1 MKVEIRK
8 DNFDPWQEVA
18 QFEQQLPV
26 GKFGAT
32 AAFVGTMRD
41 FNEGDSVSELELEH
55 YPGMT
60 EYQLESVSHAVMQ
73 ELEINDVL
81 VVHRVG
87 IIYPGDAIVLVV
99 VCSPHRA
106 QAFEACE
113 RIVEYLKSKAPFWK
127 KESLSEGR
135 TRWVEHNTQGRAS
148 TN

>member
-1 MKVEIRK
+1 MKVKIRE
-8 DNFDPWQEVA
+8 DEFDAWQEVA
-18 QFEQQLPV
+18 QFEKQLPV

-60 EYQLESVSHAVMQ
+60 ERQLESVSRAVLQ
-73 ELEINDVL
+73 ELELNDVL

-87 IIYPGDAIVLVV
+87 VIYPGDAIVLVV
-99 VCSPHRA
+99 VCA

-127 KESLSEGR
+127 KESLSEGK
-135 TRWVEHNTQGRAS
+135 TRWVEHNTEGRVS
-148 TN
+148 TI